1 MFFLHTYVLFVISW
15 VDFTY
20 YLRYIRRTSNVP
32 GRPVISN
39 NETATKNISAF
50 LDFCLENIVSTIPHV
65 LEATRDFLQTSK

>member
-1 MFFLHTYVLFVISW
+1 MFFLHTYVLFVIYW

-20 YLRYIRRTSNVP
+20 YLRHIRRTSNVP

-39 NETATKNISAF
+39 NGTATKNISAF

>member
-1 MFFLHTYVLFVISW
+1 MFFLHTYVLFVIYW

-39 NETATKNISAF
+39 NGTATKNISAF